1 MRISDWSADVCS
13 SDLSAA
19 SCSCLTPTRSKRQK
33 QRGASRAHPHPPPR
47 LKHSGAGSSGTFS
60 RKREKGLSSPSYG
73 TGLKRIAVPAGAT
86 GRRALPGF
94 RDRKGPNENPAAVRR
109 HRAGRSEE
117 HTSELQ
123 SLMRISYAVFCLK
136 KKKQTYS
143 RKNIK
148 QHTE

>member
-94 RDRKGPNENPAAVRR
+94 RDRKGPNEDPADVRR
-109 HRAGRSEE
+109 HRAGRDRRLLPAVPLVRSEE
-117 HTSELQ
+117 PTSELQ
-123 SLMRISYAVFCLK
+123 SLMRISYDVVRLK
-136 KKKQTYS
+136 
-143 RKNIK
+143 
-148 QHTE
+148 